1 VKIAID
7 RSMAAAVTW
16 LSWKNHP
23 ENSIN
28 IHDPVRLLQQ
38 SYYAGKRL

>member
-1 VKIAID
+1 MKIAID